1 MPEPI
6 PDFYSQAFQRNLGL
20 IGNDEQ
26 EVLRRACVAV
36 AGAGGVGGLHLLAL
50 ARMGVGNFHLA
61 DFDTFEVSNF
71 NRQFGASVDTIGRR
85 KIDVMR
91 EMVHAINP
99 EARVDLFH
107 EGVQPDNV
115 GRFLDGVHAVVDG
128 IDFFAYDHRRLL
140 FNTARQRGLYVLT
153 SGPIGFG
160 ATLQIFSPTGMSFDT
175 YFGIHDGMSE
185 FDKFVAFATGLAPAI
200 LHRKYMD
207 LSKVKLSA
215 GRGPVVAAACMI
227 CSGLIATETVNI
239 LLRRRPVKAVPY
251 YFQFD
256 AFRQIYKKGYL
267 ALGARNPIQQIKRRL
282 LRRTMRQLAAA
293 QETRSSKNTTT
304 V

>member
-1 MPEPI
+1 MTERI
-6 PDFYSQAFQRNLGL
+6 PDFYDQAFQRNLGL
-20 IGNDEQ
+20 IGTDEQ
-26 EVLRRACVAV
+26 DVLRRACVAV

-61 DFDTFEVSNF
+61 DFDTFEVSNI
-71 NRQFGASVDTIGRR
+71 NRQFGAFVDTIGRS
-85 KIDVMR
+85 KIEVMR
-91 EMVHAINP
+91 DMVLGINP
-99 EARVDLFH
+99 DARVTLFH
-107 EGVQPDNV
+107 EGIQPDNV

-140 FNTARQRGLYVLT
+140 FNTARERGLYVLT

-160 ATLQIFSPTGMSFDT
+160 ATLQIFSPTGMSFDS
-175 YFGIHDGMSE
+175 YFGIYDGMSDFE
-185 FDKFVAFATGLAPAI
+185 KFIAFATGLAPAL

-215 GRGPVVAAACMI
+215 GRGPVVTAACMI

-256 AFRQIYKKGYL
+256 AFRQIYKKGYM
-267 ALGARNPIQQIKRRL
+267 AMGAKNPVQRLKRAI
-282 LRRTMRQLAAA
+282 LRRTMKQLAA
-293 QETRSSKNTTT
+293 QQSTTA